1 MKTTLA
7 CIAFA
12 ALALAIGCKH
22 EPVLPERQVSFA
34 TEILPI
40 IQNSCQHSGC
50 HGTQNTSEFTLL
62 DYNDVMN
69 NGDVKPGDAG
79 DSKIYKAVTGQGED
93 LMPLAPYPA
102 LSKRQTTLL
111 LVWIEQGAKNN

>member
-1 MKTTLA
+1 MKTSLA
-7 CIAFA
+7 VIILAGI
-12 ALALAIGCKH
+12 ALATGCKH

-40 IQNSCQHSGC
+40 IQTSCQHNGC

-62 DYNDVMN
+62 DYNDVME
-69 NGDVKPGDAG
+69 NGDVKPGNAA
-79 DSKIYKAVTGQGED
+79 DSDIYKVVTGRDDEF
-93 LMPLAPYPA
+93 MPLAPYPA